1 MKTFDTFN
9 RLYVIKNKVDRAIE
23 HQILNNLP
31 IEKQREIFLFVKS
44 LTLEETDNMT
54 TVAVMNPFEMDKFI
68 KLMEE
73 TGMTYDVEDVTISAI
88 LGEFKVEDAYIQNT
102 VVDFFLEG
110 NLTVDMVLD
119 KIGTKGINYLSPIDK
134 KILENS

>member
-9 RLYVIKNKVDRAIE
+9 RLYVIKNKVDRVIE
-23 HQILNNLP
+23 HQALNNLP
-31 IEKQREIFLFVKS
+31 IEKQREIFLFVKG

-73 TGMTYDVEDVTISAI
+73 TGMTYDVEDVTIPAI

-119 KIGTKGINYLSPIDK
+119 KIGTKGIDSLSLIDK
-134 KILENS
+134 KILENV